1 MIFNRYKSGAIINRR
16 WARTHDLWAMA
27 HLLVLLCG
35 LTTQM
40 DAFRTLTKRMV
51 TLWKSSGSKFL
62 CLYLKETVR
71 MVIAFINHTS
81 YTMPKASA
89 SVRKDRR
96 GLPKI
101 VPGVLRK
108 SIVLARDQ
116 GSLKELLTLRIVL
129 TVLSFYR
136 VLNFRAKPSLDSIT
150 LPFSGVGSSL
160 PHWELEKVR
169 ALFGSVKFGGFSW
182 FISESAGP
190 NGPKATWFSF
200 TDCISFLYNPLQ
212 WVTWI
217 EFSLWRG
224 HFALVLWF
232 LAIQTLSLP
241 FLPLVGV
248 LIAGRLGSLTA
259 LHEAA
264 GKVRIVAIT
273 DWWTQAILRP
283 LHLGIFDLLKL
294 IGQDGTF
301 DQWKPVETWVI
312 PRLRLGSP
320 CFSFDLSNATD
331 RLPLSLQ
338 VDILSLFIG
347 KRLSR
352 LWGRLLQ
359 RDWWFQGKPIRY
371 AVGQPMGA
379 YSSWA
384 MLALTHHF
392 VVQLAALRAGWVGW
406 FPFYALLG
414 DDIVIADRAVADHYL
429 AIMRGLGVSIS
440 LHKSIVSE
448 SGLLEFAKR
457 WYSGTRGEVSALG
470 PGLLLAVVRNIYL
483 LPVLLLQMFQRS
495 WLHFPTC
502 VDRFIGTASKVRRNI
517 SPKMLALMIA
527 TTLGPSGMLKAGF
540 SQVTACADLWFSKLT
555 GMPVATGFPIFKTA
569 YANLVMSE
577 TRSEADTPITELWLF
592 LTTWWKWPIL
602 RIRGWH
608 RVAGILSIPTILI
621 APGFWIYLWTMVRGL
636 RNLFVRYVPYDW
648 GLNPNLVTEGG
659 INFALLRTS
668 DLCSISW
675 KRRKEIKREFELMRK
690 LQKAVDFE
698 IAQRVSQ
705 EAQWG
710 VKRFGILPSHPTI
723 AVVRYEGSLDAS
735 VVSLTTLID

>member
-1 MIFNRYKSGAIINRR
+1 
-16 WARTHDLWAMA
+16 
-27 HLLVLLCG
+27 
-35 LTTQM
+35 
-40 DAFRTLTKRMV
+40 MV
-51 TLWKSSGSKFL
+51 ALWKSSGSKFL

-71 MVIAFINHTS
+71 MVIAFINHVP

-116 GSLKELLTLRIVL
+116 GSIKDVLTMRIVL

-136 VLNFRAKPSLDSIT
+136 VINFRAKPNLDSIT
-150 LPFSGVGSSL
+150 LPFSGIGSSL
-160 PHWELEKVR
+160 PHWELEKVY
-169 ALFGSVKFGGFSW
+169 ALFGKLQFGGFTW
-182 FISESAGP
+182 FVSESAGP

-200 TDCISFLYNPLQ
+200 ADCISFLYNPLI
-212 WVTWI
+212 WFTWI
-217 EFSLWRG
+217 EFSLRRG

-232 LAIQTLSLP
+232 LTIQLLSLP
-241 FLPLVGV
+241 FLPLLGV
-248 LIAGRLGSLTA
+248 TIAGRLGSLTA
-259 LHEAA
+259 LSEAA

-273 DWWTQAILRP
+273 DWWTQSILKP
-283 LHLGIFDLLKL
+283 LHLGIFEMLKL

-320 CFSFDLSNATD
+320 CYSFDLSNATD
-331 RLPLSLQ
+331 RLPITLQ

-347 KRLSR
+347 RRLAV

-414 DDIVIADRAVADHYL
+414 DDIVIADKAVADHYL

-440 LHKSIVSE
+440 FHKSIVSE

-457 WYSGTRGEVSALG
+457 WYSRSRGEISAFG

-483 LPVLLLQMFQRS
+483 LPVMLLQMFQRS
-495 WLHFPTC
+495 WLYFPEC
-502 VDRFIGTASKVRRNI
+502 VDRFIGVAQKVRSKI
-517 SPKMLALMIA
+517 SPSLITLMIA
-527 TTLGPSGMLKAGF
+527 TTLGPSGLLKAGF
-540 SQVTACADLWFSKLT
+540 SQVTACADLWFLKLT
-555 GMPVATGFPIFKTA
+555 GMPVATGFPIFRGA
-569 YANLVMSE
+569 YATLVIKE
-577 TRSEADTPITELWLF
+577 TRSEINKPIDELKLF

-602 RIRGWH
+602 RIKGYNWI
-608 RVAGILSIPTILI
+608 AGILSIPTILI
-621 APGFWIYLWTMVRGL
+621 APGFWIYLVTLVRGL
-636 RNLFVRYVPYDW
+636 RGLFVRYVPIDW
-648 GLNPNLVTEGG
+648 GLNPNLVNEGG
-659 INFALLRTS
+659 INFDLLKTS

-675 KRRKEIKREFELMRK
+675 KRRKEVKREFELMKK
-690 LQKAVDFE
+690 LQKEVDFE
-698 IAQRVSQ
+698 ISQRISQ
-705 EAQWG
+705 ERQWG
-710 VKRFGILPSHPTI
+710 VKRFGVRPSHPTV
-723 AVVRYEGSLDAS
+723 AVVRYEGPK
-735 VVSLTTLID
+735 T

>member
-1 MIFNRYKSGAIINRR
+1 MIFNRYMSGAIINRR
-16 WARTHDLWAMA
+16 WARTHDLWAMT

-40 DAFRTLTKRMV
+40 TAFRTFTKRLV
-51 TLWKSSGSKFL
+51 TLWKHSGSKFL
-62 CLYLKETVR
+62 CAYLKEAVR
-71 MVIAFINHTS
+71 MVIAFINHS
-81 YTMPKASA
+81 LYTMPKASA

-116 GSLKELLTLRIVL
+116 GSIKDILILRIVL

-136 VLNFRAKPSLDSIT
+136 VLNFRAKPNLDSIT
-150 LPFSGVGSSL
+150 LPFSGVGPSL

-169 ALFGSVKFGGFSW
+169 TLFGNLRFGGFSW

-200 TDCISFLYNPLQ
+200 VDCISFLYCPKIWASWL
-212 WVTWI
+212 
-217 EFSLWRG
+217 EFSLRRG

-232 LAIQTLSLP
+232 LAIQFLSLP
-241 FLPLVGV
+241 FLPLLGV
-248 LIAGRLGSLTA
+248 LITGRLGSLSA

-273 DWWTQAILRP
+273 DWWSQAILRP
-283 LHLGIFDLLKL
+283 LHLGIFEMLKL

-301 DQWKPVETWVI
+301 DQWKAVETWVI

-338 VDILSLFIG
+338 IDILSLFIG

-359 RDWWFQGKPIRY
+359 RDWWFQGNPIRY
-371 AVGQPMGA
+371 MVGQPMGA

-406 FPFYALLG
+406 FPYYALLG
-414 DDIVIADRAVADHYL
+414 DDIVIADRAVAEHYL

-457 WYSGTRGEVSALG
+457 WYSGTRGELSALG
-470 PGLLLAVVRNIYL
+470 PGLLLACVKNIYL
-483 LPVLLLQMFQRS
+483 LPVLLLQMFQRN

-502 VDRFIGTASKVRRNI
+502 VDKFIGVASKVRRDI
-517 SPKMLALMIA
+517 SPKMIALMIA
-527 TTLGPSGMLKAGF
+527 TTLGPSGLLKASF

-555 GMPVATGFPIFKTA
+555 GQPAATGFSVFEAA
-569 YANLVMSE
+569 YAALVISE
-577 TRSEADTPITELWLF
+577 TRSEADVPIRELKLF

-602 RIRGWH
+602 RLKGFRQ
-608 RVAGILSIPTILI
+608 VAGILSIPTILI
-621 APGFWIYLWTMVRGL
+621 APGFWIYLVTLVRGL
-636 RNLFVRYVPYDW
+636 RNLFVRYVPIDW

-659 INFALLRTS
+659 INFSLLRSS

-675 KRRKEIKREFELMRK
+675 KRRKEVKREFELMRK
-690 LQKAVDFE
+690 LQDAVDFE
-698 IAQRVSQ
+698 ISQRVRQ
-705 EAQWG
+705 EQQWG
-710 VKRFGILPSHPTI
+710 PKRFGVSPSHPTV
-723 AVVRYEGSLDAS
+723 AVVKAKSS
-735 VVSLTTLID
+735 